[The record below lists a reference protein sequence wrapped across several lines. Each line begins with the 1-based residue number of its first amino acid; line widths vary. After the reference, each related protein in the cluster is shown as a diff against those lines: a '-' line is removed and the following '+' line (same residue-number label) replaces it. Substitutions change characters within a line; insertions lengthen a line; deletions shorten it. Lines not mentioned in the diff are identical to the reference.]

1 MTNKITLTF
10 LFTALSL
17 MAIAQQPKLSPHS
30 KQIIYR
36 ASKQASAD
44 VSSLYKTG
52 IDGDTYYGA
61 LLKISNPIVAEQ
73 SLKRIGAHIG
83 TRAGSVWSVK
93 IPVAKLALVGEL
105 SGISYVELD
114 EPVKP
119 QMSVV
124 RTDTRVDSVQN
135 GIGLNTKL
143 SGKGIIV
150 GVIDFGF
157 DYNHPAFY
165 DTSGSYIRV
174 KKVWEQGGVGT
185 PPQGYNY
192 GRELADTN
200 AIKNATTDNNKQ
212 SHGTN
217 VAGVAAGSGVG
228 SPLFGRRHRGI
239 AYDAELVFVCV
250 RRDSI
255 EQQWKQ
261 GGFSDFV
268 DAVSYIFNYANE
280 VQKPCIINISW
291 GSHSGPHNGTTLLNE
306 AFDNMTG
313 AGRIIAMSAG
323 NDGEDLIHLSKTFSI
338 SDTAMHTFLS
348 FTNTDYHRTWADAW
362 GEEGKSFCMKVSLF
376 KDDSIKHESPLV
388 CTNDTFFVHQLINA
402 QGDTCLIEFNSSSA
416 EYNGQTRITADIFN
430 KSQDS
435 ILVSFYGNDG
445 KIHTWNEYYYYGYD
459 RGFKS
464 EYTSFNKP
472 WATTGNNETT
482 VSDMGSGKQILLIGA
497 HASKTSFRNL
507 AGQTLSYES
516 YVQSGNITPFSSRGP
531 LTDGRIKPDISAP
544 GLTMAS
550 PCSSYDPA
558 YLPSGARSDLLVNK
572 YTHPVTNRV
581 YYYSEFTG
589 TSASSPVASGIVAL
603 MLQASPQMFPFHVR
617 NIFAETAMEDS
628 KTGQLPAE
636 GNNTWGFGKINAY
649 AAVKGAIQ
657 VLGVQKISGKKL
669 HATLY
674 PNPVANDES
683 TTIHFKSE
691 MAENILFELYDI
703 NGKLIQQED
712 WYCQYGLNEKVI
724 TLNGYQTGL
733 YVVRLQSVSGAL
745 SMKLMI
751 Q

>member
-1 MTNKITLTF
+1 MTNKISITAILTVF
-10 LFTALSL
+10 SFISY
-17 MAIAQQPKLSPHS
+17 AQQPKFSPHTKHVINNIGQQPS
-30 KQIIYR
+30 SDI
-36 ASKQASAD
+36 
-44 VSSLYKTG
+44 SSLYKIGTNG
-52 IDGDTYYGA
+52 QNYYGA
-61 LLKISNPIVAEQ
+61 LIKISNTLEAEQ
-73 SLKRIGAHIG
+73 SLKKIGAHIG

-93 IPVAKLALVGEL
+93 IPVAKLLLLGEL

-124 RTDTRVDSVQN
+124 RTDTRVDSVHN
-135 GIGLNTKL
+135 GIGLDTKL

-174 KKVWEQGGVGT
+174 KKVWEQGGAGT

-217 VAGVAAGSGVG
+217 VAGVAAGSGIG

-268 DAVSYIFNYANE
+268 DAVSYIFNYAND

-306 AFDNMTG
+306 AFDNLTG
-313 AGRIIAMSAG
+313 GGRIIAMSAG
-323 NDGEDLIHLSKTFSI
+323 NDGEDLIHLSKTFSV
-338 SDTAMHTFLS
+338 SDTAMHTFLT
-348 FTNTDYHRTWADAW
+348 FTNTDYRRTWADAW

-376 KDDSIKHESPLV
+376 RNDSIKQESPVV
-388 CTNDTFFVHQLINA
+388 CTNDTFFVHQFINA
-402 QGDTCLIEFNSSSA
+402 AGDTCSVEFNSSSA

-430 KSQDS
+430 RTSDS
-435 ILVSFYGNDG
+435 VLISFYGNDG

-558 YLPSGARSDLLVNK
+558 YLPSGARSNLLVNT

-589 TSASSPVASGIVAL
+589 TSASSPVASGIIAL

-628 KTGQLPAE
+628 KTGQLPVQ

-649 AAVKGAIQ
+649 NAVKGAIQ

-669 HATLY
+669 NASLY
-674 PNPVANDES
+674 PNPVANDEN

-691 MAENILFELYDI
+691 MAENILFELYGI
-703 NGKLIQQED
+703 NGKLIQQEE
-712 WYCQYGLNEKVI
+712 WNCQEGLNEKVI
-724 TLNGYQTGL
+724 QLNGYQTGL
-733 YVVRLQSVSGAL
+733 YLVRLQSASGVL